1 MSDSHGHCDAF
12 LPIIGILCVDIAQPL
27 QNLHGN
33 EVHSYLAASY
43 VKYLETAGAKVIP
56 IWNNSPRVYYEEI
69 MNKINGILL
78 PGGAI
83 YFNKKYCKKELTN
96 DSYSSAQHIYDI
108 AVQLNR
114 KGKYFPLWGTCLGFQ
129 LMLTHSAGV
138 EDVRQDCQP
147 MNCSRAIKFEDEKV
161 LQQSKLFANISQD
174 MREKMSQQPF
184 GFHFHKYCIT
194 KQRLE
199 MFKIAKLWRVLA
211 TNEDENGLEF
221 ISIVEHKEFPFFG
234 AQFHPERVMF
244 EHMGPQDHCHHCISC
259 FKLNQYFARFFVDQ
273 CSKSDNRFAN
283 YDDELRHSIY
293 NFPSIYTAP
302 LKLHWQHCF
311 LFKADVDYKSN

>member
-56 IWNNSPRVYYEEI
+56 IWLQRHKFDIRIQGEVFPPPK
-69 MNKINGILL
+69 KI
-78 PGGAI
+78 
-83 YFNKKYCKKELTN
+83 
-96 DSYSSAQHIYDI
+96 
-108 AVQLNR
+108 
-114 KGKYFPLWGTCLGFQ
+114 
-129 LMLTHSAGV
+129 
-138 EDVRQDCQP
+138 
-147 MNCSRAIKFEDEKV
+147 
-161 LQQSKLFANISQD
+161 
-174 MREKMSQQPF
+174 
-184 GFHFHKYCIT
+184 
-194 KQRLE
+194 
-199 MFKIAKLWRVLA
+199 
-211 TNEDENGLEF
+211 
-221 ISIVEHKEFPFFG
+221 FPFFG